1 MFLWSL
7 PLLPPPRL
15 RHHFASTSQSLPL
28 TGISCHHWSR
38 DNDEDQC
45 ATEEDGRGWWY
56 MGRARLWVVLWRPM
70 ELDSVRDCGI
80 NEYYDLYCCVFA
92 SFLGIRIRWWRVTLA
107 GIWHS
112 CSYSL
117 LVFQH
122 WFYRQDL
129 CHCLILIMLSVSS
142 HIAYWTADNDVGD
155 GNRRFVLLYLYHM
168 PLGDEWRREVAWRT
182 VATTALNMKL
192 RISVSEL
199 LI

>member
-1 MFLWSL
+1 MYNQL
-7 PLLPPPRL
+7 PKCFVVVTILTTTTSPLFCIDLAESPSYRHLL
-15 RHHFASTSQSLPL
+15 SPL
-28 TGISCHHWSR
+28 ISRQWWGPVCH
-38 DNDEDQC
+38 
-45 ATEEDGRGWWY
+45 GRGWWY
-56 MGRARLWVVLWRPM
+56 MGRARLWVVLWRPI

-92 SFLGIRIRWWRVTLA
+92 SFLGIRIQWWRVTLA

-129 CHCLILIMLSVSS
+129 CHFLILVMLSVSS

-155 GNRRFVLLYLYHM
+155 GNRSFVLLYISHVTWWRVTM
-168 PLGDEWRREVAWRT
+168 RSSVKSSGDCDA
-182 VATTALNMKL
+182 
-192 RISVSEL
+192 VSEL